1 MTHWLDLG
9 PFLKASQGV
18 TRRHKASQGVTR
30 RHKASQGSNN
40 GRIRWVSSPVKACNL
55 QDNTCAQSLSVL
67 KGRCLTNSRFYFALW
82 MGLSGGS
89 IFKLS
94 SIALAQILKAR
105 PR

>member
-1 MTHWLDLG
+1 LQKVDLLDRFVRL
-9 PFLKASQGV
+9 FEDM
-18 TRRHKASQGVTR
+18 
-30 RHKASQGSNN
+30 SN
-40 GRIRWVSSPVKACNL
+40 GKIDMLVKACNL

-67 KGRCLTNSRFYFALW
+67 KGRCLTSSRFYFALW